1 MQNSVCHLAGHSLI
15 DQIRSW
21 VLRGFV
27 GGLLSVFLLAMPSLV
42 TAAEDQKRVLAI
54 YGDRSDLAASISAER
69 EIQSTMT
76 QALGTSLDFHSEY
89 IEARRIPEDESFKAL
104 RDLVH
109 QKYDQ
114 EKFDV
119 VIAVSGLAVRF
130 VQAYGNELF
139 PGVPVVAYGNEF
151 EVAQWTKGPPAVTG
165 VWGKLDLRGTL
176 NLILKLQPDT
186 RQIALV
192 TGSNKSFTD
201 SALAQITDYQD
212 RLSFTTLDSRNLD
225 RLLSEVSQLS
235 RGTVILFLI
244 PRQDEPGQGALHS
257 DVLPQI
263 IQKASVPVY
272 GMSASDLGAGI
283 VGGALFDQEAM
294 ARETAQLALRVLR
307 GERVQDI
314 PAQQSTSILPM
325 VDWRQL
331 QHWGIKESSLPNQ
344 AIIKFREPT
353 FWEQY
358 KWRIAGLL
366 ALVVLQTFLIA
377 LLLFERSRRWRA
389 TRHLAQS
396 EERYRNVVET
406 QTELICRYLADTT
419 LIFVNDAYC
428 RYFGKSREELI
439 GTKFLELTPVPV
451 RPQVQQHVQSLVD
464 NPRTEI
470 HEHEVICP
478 DGSTGWQQWVN
489 RVISH
494 GDDRIELQG
503 IGRDITER
511 KRAENALRETEERN
525 RAILR
530 AVPDLMFLQTE
541 DGVYLDYHAKDQR
554 ALMVPPEQFLGKNM
568 SEFMLPE
575 LATTFRQAFKRAFE
589 TGETQIQEYDLQLNG
604 EREWFEARIARCNG
618 SKILSVVRDITE
630 RKRALEAL
638 SDSEEFNR
646 QIVESITD
654 CIKILDLDGRIVYMS
669 QNGRRLLEIDNIEP
683 YLNTSWI
690 DMWTGEGLA
699 LARECVAKARD
710 GEVADFHGFAAT
722 VKGTPKWW
730 YTTIS
735 PIRDARGNVENL
747 LAVSRDITEQKQA
760 RAAVLESEV
769 RFAKAFKANPQ
780 PMSLTTMA
788 EGMYLDVNQAFLSMS
803 GYSRGEVIG
812 HTSSELKVFETA
824 AHRKSLLLDPLLS
837 AGAVRNSEMK
847 FRIKDGSF
855 RVLLSSAELL
865 ELGGEKCILVTS
877 SDITERK
884 KLEEELR
891 LSEREF
897 STLVENSPDVISRL
911 DRNLRY
917 IYMSPTLAR
926 ISGQP
931 KSRFIGK
938 TQKEAALPGYDWEGF
953 EASCREAF
961 ATGKT
966 VHRAFEF
973 QGRSYWTRVIP
984 EFAPDG
990 TVESV
995 MTISEDVTQRIRVEQ
1010 ELIELTVRLFNLQDE
1025 ERRRIARE
1033 LHDGTAQNLFG
1044 ISVNLA
1050 RLGQLELGEKEEMDR
1065 LIIECQSL
1073 GEQSLQ
1079 EIRTLSY
1086 LLHPPLLDQA
1096 GLAPA
1101 LQWYVEGFSQRSG
1114 IYVDVIAQPIGR
1126 LPSDVEMALFRIV
1139 QEALTNVR
1147 RHSGSDTAS
1156 IRLERHP
1163 KEILLE
1169 IKDRG
1174 RGLPGPKTDYPES
1187 HVGMGV
1193 GIPGM
1198 RQRLRQLGGTL
1209 EISSDEKGTTISAV
1223 VPLANGAA
1231 HGANSSR

>member
-1 MQNSVCHLAGHSLI
+1 LPSWLI
-15 DQIRSW
+15 R
-21 VLRGFV
+21 L
-27 GGLLSVFLLAMPSLV
+27 GLLTILLLTLPTLV
-42 TAAEDQKRVLAI
+42 TAAEDQKRILAI
-54 YGDRSDLAASISAER
+54 YGDRSDLAASIAAER
-69 EIQSTMT
+69 EIQATLT
-76 QALGTSLDFHSEY
+76 QALGTGLDFHSEY
-89 IEARRIPEDESFKAL
+89 IEAKRIPEDESFKAL

-109 QKYDQ
+109 QKYEQ

-119 VIAVSGLAVRF
+119 IIAVSGLAVRF
-130 VQAYGNELF
+130 VRAYGNELF

-151 EVAQWTKGPPAVTG
+151 EVAQWSKGPPAVTG
-165 VWGKLDLRGTL
+165 VWGKLDLKGTL
-176 NLILKLQPDT
+176 DLILKLQPDT

-192 TGSNKSFTD
+192 TGSNKSFTE
-201 SALAQITDYQD
+201 SALAQLTDYEE
-212 RLSFTTLDSRNLD
+212 RVSFTTLDNRNLD
-225 RLLSEVSQLS
+225 ILLSEVSQLP
-235 RGTVILFLI
+235 RGTAILFLI
-244 PRQDEPGQGALHS
+244 PKRDETGKGALHS

-272 GMSASDLGAGI
+272 GLSASDLGAGI

-294 ARETAQLALRVLR
+294 ARETAQMALRVLR
-307 GERVQDI
+307 GEHVQDI
-314 PAQQSTSILPM
+314 PAQQSHSILPM

-331 QHWGIKESSLPNQ
+331 RHWGIAESSLP
-344 AIIKFREPT
+344 ADTVVRFREPT
-353 FWEQY
+353 FWEHY
-358 KWRIAGLL
+358 KWRVIGLL
-366 ALVVLQTFLIA
+366 ALIAVQTLLIA
-377 LLLFERSRRWRA
+377 LLLFERSRRWSA
-389 TRHLAQS
+389 TRGLVES

-406 QTELICRYLADTT
+406 QTELICRYLPDTT
-419 LIFVNDAYC
+419 ILFVNDAYC
-428 RYFGKSREELI
+428 RYFNKSRQELI
-439 GTKFLELTPVPV
+439 GTRFIDLTPAHV
-451 RPQVQQHVQSLVD
+451 RAEVQQHVQSLID

-470 HEHEVICP
+470 NEHEVIRS
-478 DGSTGWQQWVN
+478 DGSIGWHQWIDH
-489 RVISH
+489 VISDQD
-494 GDDRIELQG
+494 GRIELQG
-503 IGRDITER
+503 IGRDVTER

-530 AVPDLMFLQTE
+530 AVPDLMFLQNE
-541 DGVYLDYHAKDQR
+541 DGVYLDYHARNQR
-554 ALMVPPEQFLGKNM
+554 DLLVPPEQFLGKNM
-568 SEFMLPE
+568 SEVLPPD
-575 LATTFRQAFKRAFE
+575 LARDFRAAFKRAQ
-589 TGETQIQEYDLQLNG
+589 TTDETQVWEYDLQLNG
-604 EREWFEARIARCNG
+604 EREWFEARVTRCNG
-618 SKILSVVRDITE
+618 SKILSVVRDVTS

-683 YLNTSWI
+683 FINTSWI
-690 DMWTGEGLA
+690 DMWSGEGQVLA
-699 LARECVAKARD
+699 QECVAKATN
-710 GEVADFHGFAAT
+710 GEVGEFQGFAPT
-722 VKGTPKWW
+722 LKGTPKWW
-730 YTTIS
+730 HTTIS
-735 PIRDARGNVENL
+735 PIRDVRGSVENL
-747 LAVSRDITEQKQA
+747 LAVSRDITEQKQD
-760 RAAVLESEV
+760 RLAVAESEM
-769 RFAKAFKANPQ
+769 RFAKAFRANPQ
-780 PMSLTTMA
+780 PMSLTTLA
-788 EGMYLDVNQAFLSMS
+788 EGMYLDVNQAFLNMS

-812 HTSSELKVFETA
+812 YTSAELNIFETP
-824 AHRKSLLLDPLLS
+824 AHRKSLLLDPMLNS
-837 AGAVRNSEMK
+837 SAVRNSEMK
-847 FRIKDGSF
+847 FRIKDGSL
-855 RVLLSSAELL
+855 RVLLFSAELL

-917 IYMSPTLAR
+917 IYISPTLER
-926 ISGQP
+926 ISGEP
-931 KSRFIGK
+931 TSRFIGK

-961 ATGKT
+961 ATGRT

-984 EFAPDG
+984 ELAPDG
-990 TVESV
+990 AVESV
-995 MTISEDVTQRIRVEQ
+995 MTISEDVTQRIQVEQ

-1050 RLGQLELGEKEEMDR
+1050 RLGQLELCDKEEMDR
-1065 LIIECQSL
+1065 LISECQSL

-1126 LPSDVEMALFRIV
+1126 LPSEVEMALFRIV

-1174 RGLPGPKTDYPES
+1174 RGLPCPKTGSPES

-1231 HGANSSR
+1231 HGANSSRG